1 MKKITIKREYNQGIT
16 ILKVLSYFRDKTII
30 QSIEEIGNYLD
41 SYEKY
46 DKIEIN
52 GDSDKINLV
61 IEELNEYG
69 VIYDIS

>member
-16 ILKVLSYFRDKTII
+16 ILKVLSYFRDKNII

-46 DKIEIN
+46 DKVEIN

-69 VIYDIS
+69 VIYEVN

>member
-16 ILKVLSYFRDKTII
+16 ILKVLSYFRDKNII

-46 DKIEIN
+46 DKVEIN
-52 GDSDKINLV
+52 EILIKLI
-61 IEELNEYG
+61 
-69 VIYDIS
+69 

>member
-1 MKKITIKREYNQGIT
+1 MKKITIKRESNQGVT
-16 ILKVLSYFRDKTII
+16 ILKVLSYFRDKNII
-30 QSIEEIGNYLD
+30 RSIEEIGNYLD

-46 DKIEIN
+46 NKIEIN

-69 VIYDIS
+69 VIYDVN